1 MSRKFAGSTT
11 NAAANAGLKAGLRWL
26 RALSAA
32 QMLLIAFVPF
42 DVVLAQ
48 PAQLVPAD
56 AGPELIIAL
65 HKSHILELDQ
75 PLREVSVGDP
85 EIADVVPLTTH
96 SIYVLGKALGT
107 TNVTIT
113 GVNGAIVAVV
123 DVAVTFDIAS
133 LRQRL
138 DELVPGEDIK
148 ILPAADALILSGSV
162 SSQAHLRRILTVAE
176 RYAPERVTNLL
187 SVAGSQQVLLK
198 VRFAEIQ
205 RSVLKNIGANT
216 DVTVTDG
223 NDLFSLFSGL
233 GIGPEAF
240 GVLGGSI
247 TGGNGDIT
255 LDVLVDALEERGFI
269 RTLAEPNIIALSGD
283 TADFLAGG
291 EFPIPVAQD
300 SSNGQSSI
308 TIEFKQFGVGLA
320 FTPTVVGVQ
329 TINLELNTEVSAIDE
344 SIRVT
349 AGGVSVPGLRVRRTH
364 TTVELQDGQSFAISG
379 LIQDNFSD
387 AVDRLP
393 LLGELPVL
401 GALFRSSS
409 FRRQQTE
416 LVVIITAHLVQPV
429 SGNILALPT
438 ERALPPGED
447 SFFIGG
453 QMESPVALNAA
464 GSQPEGYVLP

>member
-1 MSRKFAGSTT
+1 
-11 NAAANAGLKAGLRWL
+11 
-26 RALSAA
+26 
-32 QMLLIAFVPF
+32 
-42 DVVLAQ
+42 
-48 PAQLVPAD
+48 
-56 AGPELIIAL
+56 
-65 HKSHILELDQ
+65 
-75 PLREVSVGDP
+75 
-85 EIADVVPLTTH
+85 
-96 SIYVLGKALGT
+96 
-107 TNVTIT
+107 
-113 GVNGAIVAVV
+113 
-123 DVAVTFDIAS
+123 
-133 LRQRL
+133 
-138 DELVPGEDIK
+138 
-148 ILPAADALILSGSV
+148 
-162 SSQAHLRRILTVAE
+162 
-176 RYAPERVTNLL
+176 
-187 SVAGSQQVLLK
+187 
-198 VRFAEIQ
+198 
-205 RSVLKNIGANT
+205 
-216 DVTVTDG
+216 
-223 NDLFSLFSGL
+223 
-233 GIGPEAF
+233 
-240 GVLGGSI
+240 
-247 TGGNGDIT
+247 
-255 LDVLVDALEERGFI
+255 VDALEERGFI